1 MSLTPEEK
9 KAQATAV
16 IREKMARAQELFTR
30 FGQDF
35 LSEEG
40 IVRLLRRYRQGI
52 ERSNQA
58 MAQVGTFAEC
68 KVCSVDEGRGCC
80 KVGLENETT
89 VIILLLN
96 HLLDHPVPQERE
108 VEEGCFFVGKQG
120 CRLLAKPYLCRDYF
134 CRRHFEK
141 IAKEKMIFVTQEL
154 HQELETLYL
163 LEEALIKRLRERLGG
178 FLLDFQTRN
187 YPWW

>member
-1 MSLTPEEK
+1 MSLSSEEK

-16 IREKMARAQELFTR
+16 ILDKMARAKDLFNR

-35 LSEEG
+35 LAEEE
-40 IVRLLRRYRQGI
+40 IVRLLERYREGI

-58 MAQVGTFAEC
+58 MSQVGTFAEC

-96 HLLDHPVPQERE
+96 HLLGHPIPEKRE
-108 VEEGCFFVGKQG
+108 VEDGCFFVGYQG

-134 CRRHFEK
+134 CRRHYHK
-141 IAKEKMIFVTQEL
+141 IPESGMIFVTQEL

-163 LEEALIKRLRERLGG
+163 LEEALIRRLRERLGG